1 MQGCDL
7 PPSVSCKIITVYMK
21 VHSIAII
28 IILAFL
34 LSGCTAQKRNME
46 RKLNKME
53 TCQNFW
59 TYKDLKE
66 KIEIRVLLFNKKF
79 NYDLSH
85 FPNFAIGVTSDLD
98 TIGIIDNVFQGTI
111 IKNDYISVLP
121 TQTTVFEKVMSPP
134 VFSVNKG
141 LRTVNLFCS
150 VKTVYYGQI
159 VKK

>member
-1 MQGCDL
+1 M
-7 PPSVSCKIITVYMK
+7 
-21 VHSIAII
+21 
-28 IILAFL
+28 LAVL
-34 LSGCTAQKRNME
+34 LSGCTAHKRNTD
-46 RKLNKME
+46 RTLNKME
-53 TCQNFW
+53 TCQNSC

-79 NYDLSH
+79 NYDLPH

>member
-1 MQGCDL
+1 ME
-7 PPSVSCKIITVYMK
+7 IMFM
-21 VHSIAII
+21 
-28 IILAFL
+28 LAVL
-34 LSGCTAQKRNME
+34 LSGCTVQIRNAD
-46 RKLNKME
+46 RTLNKME
-53 TCQNFW
+53 TCQNSW

-121 TQTTVFEKVMSPP
+121 TQKTVFEKIMSTP

-141 LRTVNLFCS
+141 LRTLNLFCS

-159 VKK
+159 VKNKYF